1 MHILFNFTE
10 TMNTSSFYSKRPSR
24 AVKVPI
30 RFQDVSP
37 ELQPS
42 RRSRSLIVSP
52 KDVTIQADVTAKS
65 SHKKQNSA
73 SSKDVATPADET
85 TSPVFTE
92 NGVATPADETTSQVF
107 TENGVATPA
116 DETTSPVFTEN
127 GVATPAG
134 VNVLHSHS
142 LEVMV

>member
-1 MHILFNFTE
+1 
-10 TMNTSSFYSKRPSR
+10 
-24 AVKVPI
+24 
-30 RFQDVSP
+30 
-37 ELQPS
+37 
-42 RRSRSLIVSP
+42 
-52 KDVTIQADVTAKS
+52 
-65 SHKKQNSA
+65 
-73 SSKDVATPADET
+73 
-85 TSPVFTE
+85 
-92 NGVATPADETTSQVF
+92 VF